1 MEYNEERVF
10 TFTYN
15 SKMFENQIV
24 NMEREGFQEW
34 MENATLGEKLKFI
47 DDFLESQQ
55 NENIN
60 FT

>member
-1 MEYNEERVF
+1 MEENKERVF
-10 TFTYN
+10 TFSDN

-24 NMEREGFQEW
+24 NMGIEEFQEW
-34 MENATLGEKLKFI
+34 MKNATLGEKLKFI

-55 NENIN
+55 DENIH

>member
-1 MEYNEERVF
+1 MEENKGRVF
-10 TFTYN
+10 TFSDN
-15 SKMFENQIV
+15 SKMFENKIV
-24 NMEREGFQEW
+24 NMEREEFQEW

-55 NENIN
+55 NENTT

>member
-1 MEYNEERVF
+1 MEENKERVF
-10 TFTYN
+10 TFPDHL
-15 SKMFENQIV
+15 KMFDNQIV
-24 NMEREGFQEW
+24 NMEGEEFQEW

-55 NENIN
+55 NENTH

>member
-1 MEYNEERVF
+1 MEDNEERVF

-15 SKMFENQIV
+15 SKRFENQIV
-24 NMEREGFQEW
+24 NMGIEEMQEW

-55 NENIN
+55 DENIH

>member
-1 MEYNEERVF
+1 MEDNEERVF

-15 SKMFENQIV
+15 SKMFENLIV
-24 NMEREGFQEW
+24 NMVIEEMQEW

-47 DDFLESQQ
+47 DDFFESQQ
-55 NENIN
+55 DENIY